1 MIQFIFSRYGLT
13 VLAMIT
19 MYMVGC
25 FRINMRYRTRDRRYG
40 LELYK
45 MTGDGEYKP
54 VSRIKYVRLS
64 TAYIVLLLLDNPTL
78 CESVQYTEKRLAMS
92 RITYRLAI
100 VAEYEDDLA
109 RALNIPEKPKNGI
122 NE

>member
-13 VLAMIT
+13 MLAMIAL
-19 MYMVGC
+19 YMVGC
-25 FRINMRYRTRDRRYG
+25 FRINMKYRTRDRRYG

-78 CESVQYTEKRLAMS
+78 CESVQYPETRLAMS
-92 RITYRLAI
+92 RITYQLAI

-109 RALNIPEKPKNGI
+109 RALNIPERQKN
-122 NE
+122 E